1 MEQTNTASRM
11 IQTTDAPAAI
21 GPYSQ
26 AIRTDGL
33 LFVSGQL
40 PIDPVSGDL
49 VTDDIG
55 RATRQI
61 VRNIEAIVRAA
72 GAALADVVKTTIFLA
87 DMNDF
92 AAVNEVYGEYF
103 GQILPAR
110 STVQVAALPKNAPI
124 EIEAVVRLPA
134 GKEQ

>member
-1 MEQTNTASRM
+1 M